1 ILDLIHR
8 DKVLDANI
16 DKISDTEIQGYRFS
30 DAWATDQRLYFYIK
44 TSHSFNDILQSPP
57 EQGMPGARK
66 TALTFNNPNNELV
79 YIKIGISA
87 VDEEGARKNL
97 EEEIADKSFEDIKK
111 EAQDTW
117 EQQLEKIVIESSNSD
132 YKTNFY
138 TSLYHTMIAPNLYQ
152 DVDGR
157 YRGMDLEIHTTK
169 DFDYYTVFS
178 LWDTYRATH
187 PLYTIIEQERTNDF
201 INTLLA
207 KYDEGG
213 ILPIWD
219 LSSNYTDCMIG
230 YHAVPVI
237 ADAYLK
243 GIRDYDT
250 EKAFQAMKH
259 SAFQDKLGLKSY
271 KEFGFVPM
279 EEESESVSK
288 TLEYAY
294 DDWTIAQ
301 MAKAMNKEDDYAL
314 FSKRAQFYKNVYDPE
329 TQFMRGRFRN
339 TWFTPFDPYE
349 VNFNYTEANAWQYSL
364 YVPQDITG
372 LMNLMGGKKVLENHL
387 DNLFTANN
395 ETSGRD
401 QIDITGLIGQYAH
414 GNEPSHHMAYL
425 YNFVNKPAKTQE
437 KVYQILTELY
447 KNDPDGVSGNE
458 DCGQMSA
465 WYVLSSLGFYP
476 VTPGANQYIIGS
488 PLFEKATINL
498 ENKKQ
503 FTIQAENISDSAI
516 YIEKAFLNDIE
527 LNRTF
532 ITHNEIIAGGILKF
546 YMTDAPNN
554 WGTQEGH
561 EPKTEIKE
569 HLIIPTPFIAEGK
582 IAFKNDT
589 QVSLANSIKETT
601 LYYSIDS
608 EEFKIYENPINIT
621 TESQLKTYAAL
632 NGIKSDTLKT
642 NFYKI
647 NSNISIQLE
656 TEYANQYNAGG
667 NNALIDGIRGS
678 KDYRTGAWQGYQD
691 ADLIAIIDL
700 GSIQAFETVELSFL
714 QDQRSWIF
722 FPTEVTCYVAPE
734 KIFSKNVPAQIIAAE
749 VPSSEIEIKTIRFN
763 TEGQSSRYIKIV
775 AKNLGDLPNWHLG
788 SPYKG
793 KAWIFIDEITIK

>member
-1 ILDLIHR
+1 
-8 DKVLDANI
+8 
-16 DKISDTEIQGYRFS
+16 
-30 DAWATDQRLYFYIK
+30 
-44 TSHSFNDILQSPP
+44 
-57 EQGMPGARK
+57 
-66 TALTFNNPNNELV
+66 
-79 YIKIGISA
+79 
-87 VDEEGARKNL
+87 
-97 EEEIADKSFEDIKK
+97 
-111 EAQDTW
+111 
-117 EQQLEKIVIESSNSD
+117 
-132 YKTNFY
+132 
-138 TSLYHTMIAPNLYQ
+138 
-152 DVDGR
+152 
-157 YRGMDLEIHTTK
+157 
-169 DFDYYTVFS
+169 
-178 LWDTYRATH
+178 
-187 PLYTIIEQERTNDF
+187 
-201 INTLLA
+201 
-207 KYDEGG
+207 
-213 ILPIWD
+213 
-219 LSSNYTDCMIG
+219 
-230 YHAVPVI
+230 
-237 ADAYLK
+237 
-243 GIRDYDT
+243 
-250 EKAFQAMKH
+250 
-259 SAFQDKLGLKSY
+259 
-271 KEFGFVPM
+271 
-279 EEESESVSK
+279 
-288 TLEYAY
+288 
-294 DDWTIAQ
+294 
-301 MAKAMNKEDDYAL
+301 
-314 FSKRAQFYKNVYDPE
+314 
-329 TQFMRGRFRN
+329 MRGRFRN

-364 YVPQDITG
+364 YAPQDITG
-372 LMNLMGGKKVLENHL
+372 LMNLMGGKKALENHL
-387 DNLFTANN
+387 DNLFTAKN

-503 FTIQAENISDSAI
+503 FTIQTENISDSAI
-516 YIEKAFLNDIE
+516 YIEKAFLNDIK

-546 YMTDAPNN
+546 YMTDAPTN
-554 WGTQEGH
+554 WGTQKGQ

-569 HLIIPTPFIAEGK
+569 HLIIPTPFIAEGE

-601 LYYSIDS
+601 IYYSIDA
-608 EEFKIYENPINIT
+608 EEFKIYKNPINIT

-691 ADLIAIIDL
+691 TDLIATIDL

-734 KIFSKNVPAQIIAAE
+734 KIFSKNIPAQIIATE
-749 VPSSEIEIKTIRFN
+749 VPSSEIEIETIRFN